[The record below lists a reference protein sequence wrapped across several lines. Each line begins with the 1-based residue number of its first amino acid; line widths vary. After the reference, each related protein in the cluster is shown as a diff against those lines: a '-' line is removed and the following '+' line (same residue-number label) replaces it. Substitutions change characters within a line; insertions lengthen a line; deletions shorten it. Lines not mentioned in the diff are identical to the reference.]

1 MGEDF
6 LSISSCPYLIT
17 LFTLVN
23 RIIWIFKRIMSFSLN
38 QLLRWLIF
46 TLLFP
51 LVFLNGWL
59 VLLLVKNFQPVVTIL
74 VLATLLAFVL
84 NYPVSILQQGGVKRS
99 YAVALVFILALV
111 IVVAL
116 GITLVPI
123 VLEQFNEMVKV
134 FPQWIDSSEEKL
146 QIVNDWF
153 FRHNLNV
160 NPSQLLTQITN
171 KLPSELEFVS
181 DKLLSI
187 IIDTID
193 SVSESLI
200 TVVLTFYLLL
210 DGPRIW
216 QGIFKK
222 LPGNFAQK
230 VSQSIQQNFQ
240 NYLIG
245 QITLAFMMG
254 VSVTLLFLGFQ
265 VQFGLLFGLGVG
277 VLSLIP
283 FGDVVSLITI
293 TFIIATHDFWLAA
306 KVFAVA
312 VVIDQLIDQAIAP
325 RLLGKFTGLRP
336 IWVLVALLVGTNVG
350 GVLGL
355 LVAVPVAGFIKDVA
369 DGFSKSS
376 DSDNVVGSEATSEF
390 LTEKSI
396 SQ

>member
-1 MGEDF
+1 M
-6 LSISSCPYLIT
+6 
-17 LFTLVN
+17 N
-23 RIIWIFKRIMSFSLN
+23 FSLN

-59 VLLLVKNFQPVVTIL
+59 AFLLVKNFQPVVTIL

-84 NYPVSILQQGGVKRS
+84 NYPVSILQERGVKRS
-99 YAVALVFILALV
+99 YAVALVFILASV
-111 IVVAL
+111 IFIAL
-116 GITLVPI
+116 GITLAPI
-123 VLEQFNEMVKV
+123 ILEQFNEMVKV
-134 FPQWIDSSEEKL
+134 LPRWIDSSEEKL

-153 FRHNLNV
+153 FRHKLNV
-160 NPSQLLTQITN
+160 NFSQLVTRITDQ
-171 KLPSELEFVS
+171 LPTELEFIS

-193 SVSESLI
+193 SISEALI

-216 QGIFKK
+216 QVIFKK
-222 LPGNFAQK
+222 LPGSFAQK

-245 QITLAFMMG
+245 QGTLALLMG
-254 VSVTLLFLGFQ
+254 VSVTLLFLAFQ
-265 VQFGLLFGLGVG
+265 VQFALLFGLTVG
-277 VLSLIP
+277 LLSLIP
-283 FGDVVSLITI
+283 FGDVVSLVVITL
-293 TFIIATHDFWLAA
+293 IIATHDFWLAA
-306 KVFAVA
+306 KVAAVA

-325 RLLGKFTGLRP
+325 RLLGKFTGIGP
-336 IWVLVALLVGTNVG
+336 IWVLIALLVGTNVG

-369 DGFSKSS
+369 DGFSKSG
-376 DSDNVVGSEATSEF
+376 DSENVVKSEVASE
-390 LTEKSI
+390 LLSKESI

>member
-1 MGEDF
+1 M
-6 LSISSCPYLIT
+6 
-17 LFTLVN
+17 N
-23 RIIWIFKRIMSFSLN
+23 FSLN

-59 VLLLVKNFQPVVTIL
+59 AFLLVKNLQPVVTIL

-84 NYPVSILQQGGVKRS
+84 NYPVSILQQRGVKRG
-99 YAVALVFILALV
+99 YAVASVFILALV

-116 GITLVPI
+116 GITLLPI

-134 FPQWIDSSEEKL
+134 LPQWIDSSEEKL
-146 QIVNDWF
+146 QILNDWF
-153 FRHNLNV
+153 LRHKLNV
-160 NPSQLLTQITN
+160 NLSQLLTQITN
-171 KLPSELEFVS
+171 KLPNELEFIS

-193 SVSESLI
+193 SISESLI

-216 QGIFKK
+216 EAIFKK
-222 LPGNFAQK
+222 LPGNVAQEI
-230 VSQSIQQNFQ
+230 SQSIQQNFQ

-245 QITLAFMMG
+245 QGSLALLMG
-254 VSVTLLFLGFQ
+254 FSVTLLFLAFQ
-265 VQFGLLFGLGVG
+265 VQFALLFGLGVG
-277 VLSLIP
+277 LLSLIP
-283 FGDVVSLITI
+283 FGDVVSLIVI

-306 KVFAVA
+306 KVAAVA

-336 IWVLVALLVGTNVG
+336 IWVLIALLVGTNVA

-355 LVAVPVAGFIKDVA
+355 VVAVPIAGFIKDVA
-369 DGFSKSS
+369 DGFSKSG
-376 DSDNVVGSEATSEF
+376 DSDNAVDGEAASELLAEESV
-390 LTEKSI
+390 S
-396 SQ
+396 

>member
-1 MGEDF
+1 M
-6 LSISSCPYLIT
+6 
-17 LFTLVN
+17 N
-23 RIIWIFKRIMSFSLN
+23 FSLN

-51 LVFLNGWL
+51 LAFLNGWL
-59 VLLLVKNFQPVVTIL
+59 VFLLVKNFQPVVTIL

-84 NYPVSILQQGGVKRS
+84 NYPVSILQKRGVKRS
-99 YAVALVFILALV
+99 YAVALVFISALV

-116 GITLVPI
+116 GITLLPI

-146 QIVNDWF
+146 QIVNSWF
-153 FRHNLNV
+153 FRHKLNV
-160 NPSQLLTQITN
+160 NLSQLLTGITE
-171 KLPSELEFVS
+171 KLPNELEFIS

-193 SVSESLI
+193 SISEALI
-200 TVVLTFYLLL
+200 IVVLTFYLLL

-216 QGIFKK
+216 EGIFKK
-222 LPGNFAQK
+222 LPGSLAQQ

-245 QITLAFMMG
+245 QGTLALLMG
-254 VSVTLLFLGFQ
+254 VSITLLFLGFQ
-265 VQFGLLFGLGVG
+265 VQFALLFGLGVG
-277 VLSLIP
+277 LLSLIP
-283 FGDVVSLITI
+283 FGDVVSLVVI
-293 TFIIATHDFWLAA
+293 TFIIATHNFWLAV

-325 RLLGKFTGLRP
+325 RLLGKITGIRP
-336 IWVLVALLVGTNVG
+336 IWVLIALLVGTNVG

-355 LVAVPVAGFIKDVA
+355 LVAVPVAGFIKDA
-369 DGFSKSS
+369 TDGFSTSD
-376 DSDNVVGSEATSEF
+376 DSDNLVKSEAASE
-390 LTEKSI
+390 LLAKESI